1 MTGPR
6 SATEIERTFE
16 FSPTGPVP
24 DLLGVAGVTEVQVLP
39 DELLDATYY
48 DTADFRL
55 VRARTTLRRRR
66 GGRDAG
72 WHLKLPLGGEAR
84 EEVTVPLG
92 RSTVVPQELRTLV
105 LSRTRSAP
113 LRPVVR
119 LRTERTVRLLLDSEG
134 SVLAEFADDRVVG
147 ETLGA
152 DRRRIVWREL
162 EVELVAGDTDLLDAL
177 GRHLVDAGARTSA
190 RPSKLARTLEGVL
203 PAPRPSLPRRP
214 AAADAVAAHLREQLV
229 ELVSRDPGVRRDAP
243 DAVHKMRVAT
253 RRLRSAL
260 TTYRPLLDRAVTA
273 PLGAELKHLAAVL
286 GEARDAEV
294 LRDHLLG
301 EIAALP
307 TGLVADSTV
316 AGIRRELEESYAAA
330 HGRVLVE
337 LAGPRY
343 LALLDSLEQLVDH
356 GPWLERSQAPA
367 AKELRRRVLR
377 SVDRLDS
384 AADTAEAAPTPE
396 QRDELLHE
404 VRKAAKQVRYAAES
418 TVAVLG
424 KDATTFARR
433 VQRVQEALGDHQDRV
448 VIRQRLQELTALPG
462 SGSFV
467 FGVLYGLEQARA
479 EQTQDAYA
487 QAWQGF
493 SAKRTRRWLKG

>member
-1 MTGPR
+1 M
-6 SATEIERTFE
+6 
-16 FSPTGPVP
+16 
-24 DLLGVAGVTEVQVLP
+24 
-39 DELLDATYY
+39 
-48 DTADFRL
+48 
-55 VRARTTLRRRR
+55 
-66 GGRDAG
+66 
-72 WHLKLPLGGEAR
+72 
-84 EEVTVPLG
+84 
-92 RSTVVPQELRTLV
+92 
-105 LSRTRSAP
+105 
-113 LRPVVR
+113 
-119 LRTERTVRLLLDSEG
+119 
-134 SVLAEFADDRVVG
+134 
-147 ETLGA
+147 
-152 DRRRIVWREL
+152 
-162 EVELVAGDTDLLDAL
+162 
-177 GRHLVDAGARTSA
+177 
-190 RPSKLARTLEGVL
+190 
-203 PAPRPSLPRRP
+203 
-214 AAADAVAAHLREQLV
+214 
-229 ELVSRDPGVRRDAP
+229 
-243 DAVHKMRVAT
+243 
-253 RRLRSAL
+253 
-260 TTYRPLLDRAVTA
+260 
-273 PLGAELKHLAAVL
+273 
-286 GEARDAEV
+286 
-294 LRDHLLG
+294 
-301 EIAALP
+301 
-307 TGLVADSTV
+307 
-316 AGIRRELEESYAAA
+316 
-330 HGRVLVE
+330 
-337 LAGPRY
+337 
-343 LALLDSLEQLVDH
+343 DH